1 MTIDDDFKK
10 LAKEIATGWEIMYNI
25 CYPEVERIINNKIR
39 DISVIEHTLDQVM
52 DIYTEKGF
60 YLFLKL
66 LLYYRT
72 INEENAKDYL
82 EILKQYRAEEY
93 VDFVKKYQKVR

>member
-1 MTIDDDFKK
+1 MDDNLIK
-10 LAKEIATGWEIMYNI
+10 LAESLVNCWEQMYNL
-25 CYPEVERIINNKIR
+25 CYPEVERIIRYRIK
-39 DISVIEHTLDQVM
+39 DINLIEHTLDNCL

-72 INEENAKDYL
+72 VNLENAKEYL
-82 EILKQYRAEEY
+82 LILKEQREEEY
-93 VDFVKKYQKVR
+93 DEFIKKYKLVK

>member
-1 MTIDDDFKK
+1 MIEDK
-10 LAKEIATGWEIMYNI
+10 LKELAIEIAKCWEVKYKI
-25 CYPEVERIINNKIR
+25 CYSEVERIINNKITDTR
-39 DISVIEHTLDQVM
+39 VIEHTLDDIL

-72 INEENAKDYL
+72 IDYESAKDYL
-82 EILKQYRAEEY
+82 EILKEFRPDEY
-93 VDFVKKYQKVR
+93 KDFVKKYQKTR